1 MYDRECGFCTW
12 VVDVLLRWDRADR
25 LRPVA
30 LQDPEAARLLPHLT
44 PDERLEA
51 FHLVP
56 DGRAPLTGG
65 EALPPLLRLLPGGA
79 LPAAGLDR
87 IPGVTDRGYRWV
99 AAHRVGVSRLVPGR
113 LKARA
118 RERVG

>member
-1 MYDRECGFCTW
+1 MPRDHALLYDRECGFCTW
-12 VVDVLLRWDRADR
+12 VVDVLLRWDRAGR

-56 DGRAPLTGG
+56 DGRAPRTGAEG
-65 EALPPLLRLLPGGA
+65 LPPLLRLLPRGA
-79 LPAAGLDR
+79 LAAAGLDR
-87 IPGVTDRGYRWV
+87 IPGLT
-99 AAHRVGVSRLVPGR
+99 
-113 LKARA
+113 
-118 RERVG
+118 